1 MDRLEKILSIALE
14 NLNGDN
20 YLLAIIVAKR
30 SEQLSNGAEPLI
42 PEIVKQKGLVK
53 PADIALYELAEN
65 KLDYRID

>member
-14 NLNGDN
+14 NLDGDN

-42 PEIVKQKGLVK
+42 PEIIKQKGLVK

-65 KLDYRID
+65 KLDYKII

>member
-1 MDRLEKILSIALE
+1 MDRLEKILSIALA
-14 NLNGDN
+14 NLEGDN

-42 PEIVKQKGLVK
+42 PEIIKQKGLVK

-65 KLDYRID
+65 RLNYRIE

>member
-14 NLNGDN
+14 NLDGDN

-30 SEQLSNGAEPLI
+30 SEQLSNGEETLI

-65 KLDYRID
+65 MLDYKIS